1 MFEFGKDFV
10 CLLFNV
16 FPWGLDSIMAQN
28 RLLMDKTLHWF
39 GWDWTLIY
47 YIRVSAGA
55 EFVHQKWN
63 PDEEEESFHSDSD
76 TLELPGDR
84 PIEEQLRKKRN
95 YSDHES
101 SDSKADPSDSDDEV
115 WAIIC
120 EF

>member
-1 MFEFGKDFV
+1 
-10 CLLFNV
+10 
-16 FPWGLDSIMAQN
+16 
-28 RLLMDKTLHWF
+28 MDGIGHL
-39 GWDWTLIY
+39 
-47 YIRVSAGA
+47 YIALEYHGA

-63 PDEEEESFHSDSD
+63 PDEEEEESFYSDSD

-95 YSDHES
+95 YSDDEC